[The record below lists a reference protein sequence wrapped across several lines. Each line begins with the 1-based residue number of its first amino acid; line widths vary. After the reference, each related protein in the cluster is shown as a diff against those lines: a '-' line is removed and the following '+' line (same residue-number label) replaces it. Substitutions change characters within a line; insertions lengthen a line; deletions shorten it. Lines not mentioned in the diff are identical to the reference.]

1 MSDDLTQ
8 QALKIQQISDLIM
21 NDSKFQSLSQHRDVY
36 CPFEALGAA
45 RMEIRHSNFL
55 ANLITP
61 NASHGFGD
69 MLLRSFIEA
78 LLSKKADAKELS
90 LELHLT
96 DMSDAEIRREWK
108 NIDLLVRIPRS
119 QKPDVV
125 LVVEIKIESGEGRGQ
140 LKKYKKI
147 VEETY
152 PSSSAKIYFFFLT
165 PYGTESS
172 HPDWVDVAFSTI
184 LDAFDKALKTGEGQP
199 DARRM
204 VELYIAMMRRHYVDD
219 KELNELARKIWK
231 EHGSALNILIERR
244 PDEVEVGA
252 FFQKI
257 FDSDLPNKISKELKK
272 QGVALTFELDTR
284 SNRYITLAVPEWNKA
299 RGMLP
304 SEDEEEGNRIDSK
317 PMLLMELKIYPRGDL
332 HVRWVVRPGPQEY
345 RKAFIQTL
353 APNKK
358 NITKIWTR
366 IWTERL
372 TSKKEMK
379 DVIKGEWD
387 EKLVSRVV
395 ADMVKHATK
404 TAKEYDTKLRNAGL
418 LS

>member
-108 NIDLLVRIPRS
+108 NIDLLVRIPRTP
-119 QKPDVV
+119 KPDVV
-125 LVVEIKIESGEGRGQ
+125 LVVEIKIESGEGRDQ
-140 LKKYKKI
+140 LARYKKI
-147 VEETY
+147 VEETWT
-152 PSSSAKIYFFFLT
+152 SAETHFFFLT
-165 PYGTESS
+165 PDGTESS
-172 HPDWVDVAFSTI
+172 HDDWVDVAFSTI
-184 LDAFDKALKTGEGQP
+184 LDALENALKAREGQP

-204 VELYIAMMRRHYVDD
+204 VELYIAMMRRRYV
-219 KELNELARKIWK
+219 ENEKSNKLAREIWNK
-231 EHGSALNILIERR
+231 HGSALNILIERR

-387 EKLVSRVV
+387 EKLVSGVV
-395 ADMVKHATK
+395 ADTVKHATK